1 MSISFLRYLAALILF
16 AMVTTTYADPSID
29 LSNLLNSVHTVRAN
43 FTQTVYDNRG
53 KVIQR
58 AYGHMALQRPGKF
71 RWDVTK
77 PVPQLI
83 IANATRLWIYDPDLE
98 QVTIRS
104 LSGAAG
110 ETPALLLSHV
120 NTTLA
125 NDFLVQSLPTKSGL
139 NRFELKP
146 KKSDNMFSSI
156 EMGFKTNQLHEMRLQ
171 DNLGHTTVIQYE
183 NIQTNITLSASL
195 FTFKPTA
202 KIDVI
207 DETRKKQ

>member
-16 AMVTTTYADPSID
+16 AMVTATYADPSID